1 MCLVEDNS
9 IIIETGLISAYFSY
23 QCVQWRITVSLLKLV
38 LSQRIFLA
46 VCPVEDNCIIIE
58 TGLISLYFLSVC
70 LVDDICVI
78 IETGLISAYFSY
90 QCVQWRISVS

>member
-1 MCLVEDNS
+1 M
-9 IIIETGLISAYFSY
+9 
-23 QCVQWRITVSLLKLV
+23 SLLKLV

-58 TGLISLYFLSVC
+58 TGLISAYFLLVC
-70 LVDDICVI
+70 LVDDICII

-90 QCVQWRISVS
+90 QCVQWRITVSSLRLVLFQRIFLISVSSRG